1 MNESQVS
8 GNKRG
13 GQVNLSKG
21 EAITT
26 LYCLDGLVA
35 EGWTLHMIQYVL
47 SLSSYPSRVMAL

>member
-1 MNESQVS
+1 MKARLAAIK
-8 GNKRG
+8 GW
-13 GQVNLSKG
+13 GQANLSKG

-26 LYCLDGLVA
+26 LYCLDGLAA